1 MKYGRATVK
10 DSVSAPSL
18 ALSALVRPAAE
29 KTSALEGEVVAL
41 FDEYRAPLLR
51 YALSFGLTAAD
62 GEEVVQEV
70 FLSLFRHLRD
80 GKSRSNLRG
89 WLFRVSHNMALKRRQ
104 RAQGGAESLGP
115 NRQRHVGAF
124 QSDRKS
130 TRLNSS
136 HVALSRMPSSA

>member
-62 GEEVVQEV
+62 GEEVVQ
-70 FLSLFRHLRD
+70 
-80 GKSRSNLRG
+80 
-89 WLFRVSHNMALKRRQ
+89 
-104 RAQGGAESLGP
+104 
-115 NRQRHVGAF
+115 
-124 QSDRKS
+124 DRKS

-136 HVALSRMPSSA
+136 H